1 MMYQTIQCPC
11 KDRRALIE
19 SVVSFAVRALIPR
32 IRNLDLEI
40 EVTDL
45 DENDS
50 HARGYCTQE
59 SERHFLLEICENQT
73 DDSIIR
79 TIIHEMVH
87 VKQYVYRE
95 LIQKYGKDHGHRV
108 YWRGEDWTNTIYTKQ
123 PWELEA
129 YELEDTLY
137 NEYCNNRS

>member
-1 MMYQTIQCPC
+1 MYQTIQCSC
-11 KDRRALIE
+11 DERRSLIE
-19 SVVSFAVRALIPR
+19 STVSFAVESLIPR

-45 DENDS
+45 DENES
-50 HARGYCTQE
+50 HVRGYCTQE
-59 SERHFLLEICENQT
+59 SERHFFFEIDENQS
-73 DDSIIR
+73 DDSVIR

-95 LIQKYGKDHGHRV
+95 LIQKHSKSHGRRL
-108 YWRGEDWTNTIYTKQ
+108 YWQGEDWTNATYNEQ

-129 YELEDTLY
+129 YELEDILY